1 MKALLCYFAT
11 NLNLALHRAP
21 ISVVLPFY
29 HGDVAA
35 YLHEALLSLE
45 QQTLRAS
52 EVLLVQDGEV
62 GEELEEVVK
71 QWMVRMPELRRVV
84 RAENGGL
91 SAALNTGI
99 EEAQLEWLARMD
111 ADDICLPDRFEKQ
124 WEVIESQPDLAILG
138 SWIEEF
144 DETMETSIAIRK
156 LPADHEA
163 ILAYARWRCPFN
175 HMTVM
180 YRKSVLKTIGTYKNY
195 GAVGDD
201 YELWA
206 RFLVDGYRSA
216 NLQEVLVK
224 ARTGEGFFGQR
235 RRGWKYLRHEIRE
248 INDLYR
254 MGLLKPW
261 HYLFH
266 FTVKAIVRL
275 SPPVLVRF
283 FYQLIRKTS

>member
-35 YLHEALLSLE
+35 FLHEALLSLE
-45 QQTLRAS
+45 QQTLRVS
-52 EVLLVQDGEV
+52 EVLLVQDGEIS
-62 GEELEEVVK
+62 EELEEVVK

-144 DETMETSIAIRK
+144 DETMKSSIAIRK

-206 RFLVDGYRSA
+206 RFLVGGYRSA

>member
-1 MKALLCYFAT
+1 MCYFAT
-11 NLNLALHRAP
+11 NFNLALHRAP

>member
-1 MKALLCYFAT
+1 MCYFAT

-35 YLHEALLSLE
+35 FLHEALLSLE
-45 QQTLRAS
+45 QQTLRVS
-52 EVLLVQDGEV
+52 EVLLVQDGEIS
-62 GEELEEVVK
+62 EELEEVVK

-144 DETMETSIAIRK
+144 DETMKSSIAIRK

-206 RFLVDGYRSA
+206 RFLVGGYRSA